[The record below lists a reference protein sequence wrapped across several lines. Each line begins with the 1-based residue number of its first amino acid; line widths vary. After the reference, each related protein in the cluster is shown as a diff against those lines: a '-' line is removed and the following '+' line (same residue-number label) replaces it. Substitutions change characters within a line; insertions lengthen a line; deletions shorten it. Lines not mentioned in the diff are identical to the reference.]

1 MLGKSLKGILVLFK
15 EEHLYTQDN
24 SKFYNPKIQ
33 KGFIIVEGK
42 PNQLDAQG
50 IRLFEQSDELC
61 KYFAEGKQRDASEVL
76 KQSKLYDLSIRE
88 YLANTYA
95 LWLEF
100 RMIDENT
107 LHRTIG
113 G

>member
-1 MLGKSLKGILVLFK
+1 MLCKSLKGILVLFE
-15 EEHLYTQDN
+15 EEHLYTQDT

-42 PNQLDAQG
+42 LNQLDAQG
-50 IRLFEQSDELC
+50 IRLFEQYDELW
-61 KYFAEGKQRDASEVL
+61 KYFAEGKQRDANEVQ

-95 LWLEF
+95 LWLDF
-100 RMIDENT
+100 RIIDEIT
-107 LHRTIG
+107 LHITIG